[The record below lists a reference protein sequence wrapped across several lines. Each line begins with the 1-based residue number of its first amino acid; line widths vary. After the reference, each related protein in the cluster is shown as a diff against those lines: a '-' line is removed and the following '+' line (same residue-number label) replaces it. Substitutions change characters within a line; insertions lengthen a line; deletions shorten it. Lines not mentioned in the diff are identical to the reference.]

1 MEYLSPGTMTSPTTT
16 VAKALINTIISQS
29 TQAMEMFDSKSIQRI
44 SKPQT
49 VKGKAEAAKQ
59 SEPKNE
65 APETQKEKQPDQEWT
80 QHKAKRHSCFTS
92 HGLWVL
98 HVHVIETQY
107 MH

>member
-65 APETQKEKQPDQEWT
+65 APETQKEKQPDQE
-80 QHKAKRHSCFTS
+80 
-92 HGLWVL
+92 
-98 HVHVIETQY
+98 
-107 MH
+107 